1 MTVRVVLADDHAIL
15 REGLR
20 LVLARREDLEVVAE
34 ADDGREAVELVR
46 ELRPDVVVMN
56 IAMADLSGM
65 EATRQIL
72 AHNPDVKV
80 IALSAYADRR
90 YVLGMLD
97 AGAKAYVLK
106 ANAGDELIRAIE
118 AALAGKRY
126 LTPEA
131 ADTVVDSYT
140 RRLFPTDDS
149 AATELGPRE
158 REVLQ
163 LLAEGHNSPSIA
175 RALHISVRTV
185 EAHRRNIMR
194 RLDLHSIAELT
205 KYAVRE
211 GLTELE
217 R

>member
-1 MTVRVVLADDHAIL
+1 MSIRILLAEDHAIV

-20 LVLARREDLEVVAE
+20 WILQRQQDMEVVAE
-34 ADDGREAVELVR
+34 AENGRQAVELARRV
-46 ELRPDVVVMN
+46 RPDVVVMD
-56 IAMADLSGM
+56 IAMPELNGM
-65 EATRQIL
+65 EATRQVL
-72 AHNPDVKV
+72 ADNPDAKV

-106 ANAGDELIRAIE
+106 SNAGDELVRAIQ
-118 AALAGKRY
+118 AVHAGKRY
-126 LTPEA
+126 LTPEV

-140 RRLFPTDDS
+140 RRLLPADDR
-149 AATELGPRE
+149 AATELSPRE

-163 LLAEGHNSPSIA
+163 LLAEGHSSPQIA
-175 RALHISVRTV
+175 RKLHISNRTV

-194 RLDLHSIAELT
+194 TLDLHSIADLT

-211 GLTELE
+211 GLTELD

>member
-20 LVLARREDLEVVAE
+20 LVLARWKDVEVVAE
-34 ADDGREAVELVR
+34 ADDGRKAVELAR
-46 ELRPDVVVMN
+46 KLYPDVVVMD
-56 IAMADLSGM
+56 IAMPDLNGM

-72 AHNPDVKV
+72 ADNPNVEV
-80 IALSAYADRR
+80 IALSAYVDRR
-90 YVLGMLD
+90 YVMGMLD
-97 AGAKAYVLK
+97 AGATAYVLK

-118 AALAGKRY
+118 AVLAGKRY

-140 RRLFPTDDS
+140 RRPLPTQQL
-149 AATELGPRE
+149 ALTELRPRE

-163 LLAEGHNSPSIA
+163 LLAEGHSSPSIA

-185 EAHRRNIMR
+185 EAHRRNIMH